1 MEKLSN
7 SYYSISLYLNELVN
21 VVTIVVFIPLF
32 NHVALPFLPIL
43 SMSLK
48 FRMIIGL
55 VLNLIAAL
63 IAVFLQI
70 TVEIDRNDSG
80 NDKFIWLLLPAIIF
94 SVAETLTI
102 VSCKFPCVLK
112 CMCMHALLP
121 ESLNNKASACTAHRS
136 TGSTVLHT
144 K

>member
-1 MEKLSN
+1 MEELGN

-80 NDKFIWLLLPAIIF
+80 NDKFIWLLLPAIVF

-102 VSCKFPCVLK
+102 VSCKFPCFLT
-112 CMCMHALLP
+112 CMCICILCCLNP
-121 ESLNNKASACTAHRS
+121 ESLK
-136 TGSTVLHT
+136 LIT
-144 K
+144 KLQHCS

>member
-1 MEKLSN
+1 MEELSN
-7 SYYSISLYLNELVN
+7 SYYSISLYLNDLVN
-21 VVTIVVFIPLF
+21 VVTIVIFIPLF

-80 NDKFIWLLLPAIIF
+80 NEKFIWLLLPTIVF

-102 VSCKFPCVLK
+102 VSCKLISMFFDMHVY
-112 CMCMHALLP
+112 MHALLP
-121 ESLNNKASACTAHRS
+121 ES
-136 TGSTVLHT
+136 
-144 K
+144 